1 MTMPRRIGQKH
12 GPGNQQR
19 RAKRTSVETDVFV
32 SAARGRC
39 ETQRQR
45 LAYESARILSEQGDG
60 EFSRARRKA
69 ATRLGI
75 SDKRCWPD
83 NEEIQ
88 QALLQQQR
96 LFHAD
101 AQVDTLNDLRRWALD
116 AMREFS
122 AFDPRLVGQTADGAA
137 RREQGVRLQVFADSP
152 EEIALTLLERGIPWQ
167 QRDDQFRYAGGSSQ
181 HHPVFGF
188 MAGDI
193 PVELIVLPHQAR
205 RNPPLSPLS
214 ERPERGIGVAELNRL
229 IASEG

>member
-1 MTMPRRIGQKH
+1 MPRRIGQKH
-12 GPGNQQR
+12 GSGNQER
-19 RAKRTSVETDVFV
+19 RAKGATVEAGTFGA
-32 SAARGRC
+32 AARGKC
-39 ETQRQR
+39 EAQRQR
-45 LAYESARILSEQGDG
+45 LAYESARILSEQGRG

-88 QALLQQQR
+88 QALLKQQR

-101 AQVDTLNDLRRWALD
+101 EHIDTLNDLRQWALG

-137 RREQGVRLQVFADSP
+137 RREQGVQLQLFADSP
-152 EEIALTLLERGIPWQ
+152 EEIALRLLERGIPWQ
-167 QRDDQFRYAGGSSQ
+167 QRDDEFRYAGGANQ
-181 HHPVFGF
+181 THPVFGF

-193 PVELIVLPHQAR
+193 PIELVVLPHQAR
-205 RNPPLSPLS
+205 RNPPLSPVS
-214 ERPERGIGVAELNRL
+214 ERPERGIGVAELTRL
-229 IASEG
+229 IAAER